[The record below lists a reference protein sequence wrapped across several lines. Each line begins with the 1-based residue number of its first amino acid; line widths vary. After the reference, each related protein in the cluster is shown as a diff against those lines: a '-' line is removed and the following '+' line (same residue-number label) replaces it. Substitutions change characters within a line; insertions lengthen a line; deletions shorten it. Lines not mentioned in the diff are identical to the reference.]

1 MFFPHSDEARQTVW
15 RAFYG
20 IARMHIYTVR
30 DMNLCISAVPD
41 LKSGA
46 IGARISESASP
57 QGLSENIY
65 GKGEL
70 FSD

>member
-1 MFFPHSDEARQTVW
+1 
-15 RAFYG
+15 
-20 IARMHIYTVR
+20 MHIYTVR

-57 QGLSENIY
+57 KGLSENLY